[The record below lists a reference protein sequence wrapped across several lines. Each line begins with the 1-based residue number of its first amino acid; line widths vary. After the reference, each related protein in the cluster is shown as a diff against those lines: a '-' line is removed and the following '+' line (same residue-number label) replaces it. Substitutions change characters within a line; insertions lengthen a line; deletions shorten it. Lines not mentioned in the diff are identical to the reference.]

1 MAGTNSQ
8 ENLITWQLEIII
20 RFSKTFVIC
29 NSTLKCERYK
39 TVELYIRLVQNLK
52 PENVPAFLSLFF
64 KKSMWIN
71 YKVLI
76 DLD

>member
-8 ENLITWQLEIII
+8 ENLNIWQLEIII
-20 RFSKTFVIC
+20 RLSKIFVIC
-29 NSTLKCERYK
+29 TSTLKCERYK
-39 TVELYIRLVQNLK
+39 TAEPYIRLVQNLK
-52 PENVPAFLSLFF
+52 PENVPAFLSLSF
-64 KKSMWIN
+64 KKSMRIN